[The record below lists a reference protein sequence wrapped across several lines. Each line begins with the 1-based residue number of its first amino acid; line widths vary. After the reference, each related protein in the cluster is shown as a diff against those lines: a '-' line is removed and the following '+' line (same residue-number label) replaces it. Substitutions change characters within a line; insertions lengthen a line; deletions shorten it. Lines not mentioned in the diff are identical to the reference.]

1 MNKVTT
7 LVTFF
12 CILFF
17 SAELSAGIGFK
28 GEYIPIDSLSDEY
41 KSRYVFLDLKT
52 RQIDLFIGEE
62 LRTFS
67 QSEILDPEKVSFSH
81 GQSLKNS
88 NETGFLMLRIKELLS
103 IESDS
108 IYVSASYQK
117 FNQKGNN
124 AGKSLKIEK
133 LAIAK
138 SDLSGVV
145 VSPQVQYVKKS
156 KKKYG
161 WFAGGLGAVITGL
174 AIIFG
179 T

>member
-1 MNKVTT
+1 
-7 LVTFF
+7 
-12 CILFF
+12 
-17 SAELSAGIGFK
+17 
-28 GEYIPIDSLSDEY
+28 
-41 KSRYVFLDLKT
+41 
-52 RQIDLFIGEE
+52 
-62 LRTFS
+62 
-67 QSEILDPEKVSFSH
+67 
-81 GQSLKNS
+81 
-88 NETGFLMLRIKELLS
+88 MLRIKELLS

-108 IYVSASYQK
+108 VYVSASYQK

-124 AGKSLKIEK
+124 AGKSFKIEK

-145 VSPQVQYVKKS
+145 VSPPVQYVKKS
-156 KKKYG
+156 KRRYG